1 MRGERELEAGLA
13 VTIALAI
20 IPMGFMAYL
29 TLALIL
35 AALVVRIIWI
45 SLPRAWERWTAS
57 VAAVALLAALVGP
70 EMAVRIGSL

>member
-1 MRGERELEAGLA
+1 MRAERELEAGLA

-20 IPMGFMAYL
+20 IPMGWLAYL

-45 SLPRAWERWTAS
+45 SLPKRWERWAAS
-57 VAAVALLAALVGP
+57 VAALALLAALVGP
-70 EMAVRIGSL
+70 DMLTRLGGG